1 MNGKILFL
9 QIIIFFISSISFSSC
24 SNHKKKNKVID
35 VEKYIYE
42 EIQTLE
48 KKNVNRTILNQ
59 KIFFG
64 MDSVQSFHLKDFA
77 SKRRIFFW
85 FSQNTCSP
93 CIDRCIDIVKKTF
106 PDYKNDDHI
115 IFVSPDY
122 PARFRD
128 NFYNKKLLTLEN
140 KYFGLE
146 FENKDVPFF
155 IILNSNLQV
164 YSIHIVNKN
173 DFKRTEKYLQKIK
186 NIIDVP
192 HYNIENNEIL

>member
-1 MNGKILFL
+1 M
-9 QIIIFFISSISFSSC
+9 SISSC
-24 SNHKKKNKVID
+24 SDKRKAQVID
-35 VEKYIYE
+35 IEKYISE
-42 EIQTLE
+42 KIQKLE
-48 KKNVNRTILNQ
+48 KKNVNMSIPNQ
-59 KIFFG
+59 KIYFG
-64 MDSVQSFHLKDFA
+64 IDSVKSFDLKDFV
-77 SKRRIFFW
+77 SERKVFFW

-106 PDYKNDDHI
+106 PDYENDDHI

-155 IILNSNLQV
+155 IIINSNLQV
-164 YSIHIVNKN
+164 NSIHIVNKN
-173 DFKRTEKYLQKIK
+173 DFRRTEKYLQKI
-186 NIIDVP
+186 NSIDTSS
-192 HYNIENNEIL
+192 HK